1 MTIKEALEF
10 AGTYLAERDLRFP
23 QQDAEALVAMLL
35 QKNRSFLYAHP
46 EFELSRASESVFHQ
60 WLNKRGE
67 YYPIQYLRGKQEFYG
82 LDFLVRPGVFIPRPE
97 TELLV
102 DVSIALLRQHPDAN
116 SCAADVGTGSGCIA
130 ITLVRHNPN
139 LTVTATDI
147 SPTALET
154 AKQNAEAHSCLGRI
168 EFHESSMLA
177 AVKERVGSY
186 HLIASNPPYVGF
198 REKAKVEPSVRK
210 YEPSEA
216 VFSGQSGMEAYL
228 QLFDQSE
235 QLLKPGGW
243 LVLELGANS
252 LRPVVSLGKQKN
264 WRLSQVHSDLAGIE
278 RCAVFQRYSSDNT
291 F

>member
-1 MTIKEALEF
+1 MTIKEALKL

-35 QKNRSFLYAHP
+35 QKNRAFLYAHP
-46 EFELSRASESVFHQ
+46 AFELSRDNARVFLQ

-67 YYPIQYLRGKQEFYG
+67 HYPIQYLRGKQEFYG
-82 LDFLVRPGVFIPRPE
+82 LDFLVCPGVFIPRPE

-102 DVSIALLRQHPDAN
+102 DTSMALLRQHPDAR
-116 SCAADVGTGSGCIA
+116 SYAADVGTGSGCIA
-130 ITLVRHNPN
+130 ITLAHHNPN
-139 LTVTATDI
+139 LAVTATDI

-154 AKQNAEAHSCLGRI
+154 ARKNAEIHSCLGRI
-168 EFHESSMLA
+168 EFHESSVLA

-186 HLIASNPPYVGF
+186 HLIASNPPYVGI
-198 REKAKVEPSVRK
+198 REKAEVDPSVRK
-210 YEPSEA
+210 HEPREA
-216 VFSGQSGMEAYL
+216 VFSGQSGMEVYL

-235 QLLKPGGW
+235 KLLRPRGW
-243 LVLELGANS
+243 LVLELGANR
-252 LRPVVSLGKQKN
+252 LQPVVSLGKKKN

-278 RCAVFQRYSSDNT
+278 RCAVFQRYPNDNT

>member
-10 AGTYLAERDLRFP
+10 AGAYLAERDLQFP
-23 QQDAEALVAMLL
+23 KQDAEALVAMLL
-35 QKNRSFLYAHP
+35 QKNRAFLYAHP
-46 EFELSRASESVFHQ
+46 EFELSRTNENVFHQ
-60 WLNKRGE
+60 WLSKRGE
-67 YYPIQYLRGKQEFYG
+67 HYPIQYLRGKQEFYG

-102 DVSIALLRQHPDAN
+102 DVSTALLRQRLDIN
-116 SCAADVGTGSGCIA
+116 YCAADVGTGSGCIA
-130 ITLVRHNPN
+130 ITLAHHNPN
-139 LTVTATDI
+139 LMITAIDI

-154 AKQNAEAHSCLGRI
+154 AKQNAETHNCLGRI

-177 AVKERVGSY
+177 AVKERVEGY
-186 HLIASNPPYVGF
+186 HLIVSNPPYVSF
-198 REKAKVEPSVRK
+198 QDKAEVEPSVRK

-216 VFSGQSGMEAYL
+216 VFSGQSGMDAYL

-243 LVLELGANS
+243 LVLELGVNS
-252 LRPVVSLGKQKN
+252 LQPVISLGKQKN
-264 WRLSQVHSDLAGIE
+264 WELGQVHSDLAGIE